1 MSNKSCPIS
10 LISVDSNMARINA
23 FYVGVLFTLYMITS
37 FTPLI
42 YFLILDFSTR
52 IFLKKE
58 YSATYILAYFT
69 KEIFKLPS
77 IPVDAAPK
85 KLASYFGL
93 FFVILVAFVSFFKLT
108 FLFYA
113 LSIILLACI
122 FLEVVFSYCLGCEIY
137 HLYQKI
143 FV

>member
-1 MSNKSCPIS
+1 MNNKSCPIS

-23 FYVGVLFTLYMITS
+23 FYVGLIFTLYILSS
-37 FTPLI
+37 FSPII
-42 YFLILDFSTR
+42 YFLIIDFTTR
-52 IFLKKE
+52 IFSKKE
-58 YSATYILAYFT
+58 YSLTYMIAFFT
-69 KEIFKLPS
+69 KDILKLKS

-93 FFVILVAFVSFFKLT
+93 LFVLLIALVSQFDLS
-108 FLFYA
+108 FLFYT
-113 LSIILLACI
+113 LSLILLACI